1 MPVLD
6 TGIQGRK
13 RLSVVLWIAGSN
25 PAMTPLG
32 LAAAHNDGGRA
43 NGGDG
48 TGGIGEGIC
57 RLFH

>member
-13 RLSVVLWIAGSN
+13 RLSVVLWIAGLN
-25 PAMTPLG
+25 PAMTPRG
-32 LAAAHNDGGRA
+32 SAAAHKVGGRA
-43 NGGDG
+43 DGGDG

-57 RLFH
+57 RLLY